1 MPGSY
6 AHITLAN
13 LLGEKVSKRAIPG
26 FPDGAAAAVLDYLKF
41 VELGA
46 ESPDYPYLAVGD
58 KKAKAWADLMHYKT
72 TGRIIQVG
80 VEQLRQM
87 NGEPKRKGTAWLLG
101 YTSHFAAD
109 VCLHPVINLKV
120 GPYEQNQKAHRICEM
135 HQDVFIF
142 DKLNVG
148 GIRFAEHLRSMQT
161 CYSAKSKK
169 RLDDDIVDLWKS
181 ILKSVHPAEYKK
193 NPPDMDKWHVRF
205 TKLVDNIAE
214 EAGRLVPIARHVA
227 TGLGLVYPLP
237 QDLDRQYLYGLDT
250 PTGKQDYEAVFMKA
264 LGHGCDLWKMVAA
277 GIYAGD
283 TGFETGIGDWN
294 LDTGKDPDDR
304 MVFWEQASS

>member
-13 LLGEKVSKRAIPG
+13 LLREKVSKRAIPG
-26 FPDGAAAAVLDYLKF
+26 FPDEAAGALLDYLKF

-80 VEQLRQM
+80 VENLRTM
-87 NGEPKRKGTAWLLG
+87 TGEPKRKGTAWLLG

-109 VCLHPVINLKV
+109 VCLHPVINMKV

-148 GIRFAEHLRSMQT
+148 GIQFAEHLRSMKSCSST
-161 CYSAKSKK
+161 KSKS
-169 RLDDDIVDLWKS
+169 RLDDDVAGLWKS
-181 ILKSVHPAEYKK
+181 ILKAVHPAEYKK
-193 NPPDMDKWHVRF
+193 NAPNMDKWHVRF

-214 EAGRLVPIARHVA
+214 EAGRLIPIARHVA

-237 QDLDRQYLYGLDT
+237 QKLDPQYLYGLET
-250 PTGKQDYEAVFMKA
+250 PAGKQDYETVFTKA
-264 LGHGCDLWKMVAA
+264 LGHASDLWKMVST
-277 GIYAGD
+277 GIYSRD

-294 LDTGKDPDDR
+294 LDTGKDPSGR
-304 MVFWEQASS
+304 LVFWG